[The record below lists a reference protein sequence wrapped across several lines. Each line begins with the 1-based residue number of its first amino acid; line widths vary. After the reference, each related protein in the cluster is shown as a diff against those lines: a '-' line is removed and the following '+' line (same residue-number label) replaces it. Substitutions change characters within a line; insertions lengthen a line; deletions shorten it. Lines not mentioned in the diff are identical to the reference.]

1 MALMNCASGCVPP
14 LSWLT
19 EVRTNTPVAGMDP
32 VKPHSSWLQREKESI
47 GLFPQ
52 IRVFLQVCFH
62 MDVSLFTYG
71 IGPVRSHTS
80 CTARESVSLLAWIYV
95 SFGRTKKYYIYISLF
110 R

>member
-47 GLFPQ
+47 GLFSQ
-52 IRVFLQVCFH
+52 IRVAC
-62 MDVSLFTYG
+62 LF
-71 IGPVRSHTS
+71 SH
-80 CTARESVSLLAWIYV
+80 RYV
-95 SFGRTKKYYIYISLF
+95 SFHLWHWPSPFTNQLHRERVSRSLIMDICLF
-110 R
+110 L